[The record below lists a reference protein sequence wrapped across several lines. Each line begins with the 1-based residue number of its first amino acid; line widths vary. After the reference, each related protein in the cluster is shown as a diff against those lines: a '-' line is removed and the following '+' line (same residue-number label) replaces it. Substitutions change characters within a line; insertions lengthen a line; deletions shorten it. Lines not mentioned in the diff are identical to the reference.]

1 MFGWL
6 PWGKSPKSDQS
17 PTQLR
22 TQLANK
28 RERVDWIVEPFSAL
42 PNHSFDGH
50 VTPRTRAGA
59 RAPTA
64 HTHAHQIDGTACT
77 RIHTGARAPGPSR
90 TLTRVRNS
98 GGARACSSVH
108 FGPQCYFPRVML
120 KPGEDVKT
128 STPDHTTTGVQDW
141 ADTCTESKEFTC
153 AGEKFSFTLLPGGFQ
168 KVGFCQFFTISEL
181 IGFNWPCKFRWSYPS
196 EFCVP
201 NRIWPIQPHAYTYAC
216 RARNMWGSS
225 FNTAV
230 LRRSCEHR
238 LPYPS

>member
-1 MFGWL
+1 MGNTKAASCLCRKEDYYQQDTGVCQACPNGADCSLQNGISL
-6 PWGKSPKSDQS
+6 P
-17 PTQLR
+17 QLVAVNGFWYVFLFR
-22 TQLANK
+22 FIILK
-28 RERVDWIVEPFSAL
+28 YS
-42 PNHSFDGH
+42 
-50 VTPRTRAGA
+50 
-59 RAPTA
+59 
-64 HTHAHQIDGTACT
+64 CT
-77 RIHTGARAPGPSR
+77 
-90 TLTRVRNS
+90 
-98 GGARACSSVH
+98 
-108 FGPQCYFPRVML
+108 
-120 KPGEDVKT
+120 T
-128 STPDHTTTGVQDW
+128 STDFSNSCFLFSFLCLRHCHIPLNHHTTTGVQDW